1 MPTDPTP
8 AALFPEVPEDLS
20 ALTRAD
26 LEALAGQIAQR
37 AALIA
42 DPAADGRAE
51 VIGDL
56 PLADV
61 LAQADAALTAAER
74 IAEHLGQLDEQEAE
88 QAAQLES
95 LSTRAAALTSEPE
108 GDAPEAEADEQEAEQ
123 VEEPEGDEPDE
134 APAEAEAEQVEEP
147 VAVAASGT
155 DLVAAIAE
163 AVRQGTAA
171 AAAKPRRRAR
181 VPARNEGR
189 ERRTGDGPA
198 QSLSLVA
205 SGEGLESREQ
215 LAQAVS
221 ERLNG
226 FVGRPVSSDE
236 RITVARLSTEYP
248 EDRHIG
254 GGREAT
260 EAVLSR
266 VFSRD
271 NLSAPQALTAAGGIC
286 APPVPM
292 YDVETFAVDDRPVAA
307 AHPSFNAERGG
318 VTYRLPSTMGLMT
331 GANGV
336 MTAEEDAE
344 FITSGDDEG
353 MPANVKSCLRIECPD
368 LVTTEVEAIYSCLT
382 IGNFGARTWPEDVA
396 HNVDLA
402 AAEWARLAERRFID
416 VIKTAST
423 AVTDAGDG
431 GAWLSIVA
439 TILKARAG
447 MISRHRM
454 SDAQRFRVMLP
465 SWLGEALPM
474 DGIRGGLQGNNAELT
489 RQTVASSLERYGV
502 SVSWYKDGVTAG
514 TAQLFGAQSTGAITE
529 FPAEVQWAFFPEG
542 SFFVLDN
549 GTLDL
554 GLVRDSV
561 LNSTN
566 DYQLFMEAF
575 LKVAY
580 RGIESLWVTSTICY
594 SGQTQQ
600 AGEIVACADPAATT

>member
-1 MPTDPTP
+1 MPTDDPRP
-8 AALFPEVPEDLS
+8 PLFPEVPDDLT
-20 ALTRAD
+20 ALSRAD
-26 LEALAGQIAQR
+26 LEALAGQIAQV
-37 AALIA
+37 AATIA
-42 DPAADGRAE
+42 DPNADGRAE
-51 VIGDL
+51 LIGET

-61 LAQADAALTAAER
+61 LAAADAALSSAER
-74 IAEHLGQLDEQEAE
+74 IAEHLGALDEQEAE
-88 QAAQLES
+88 QAAALES
-95 LSTRAAALTSEPE
+95 LSTRAAALTSEP
-108 GDAPEAEADEQEAEQ
+108 APEADAEVEQ
-123 VEEPEGDEPDE
+123 P
-134 APAEAEAEQVEEP
+134 EAEQVEEP
-147 VAVAASGT
+147 VAIAAGGSE
-155 DLVAAIAE
+155 LVAAIAD
-163 AVRQGTAA
+163 AIRQGTAA
-171 AAAKPRRRAR
+171 AAPRRRAR

-189 ERRTGDGPA
+189 ERRQGGGPG

-205 SGEGLESREQ
+205 SGEPLESREQ

-271 NLSAPQALTAAGGIC
+271 NLAAPQALTAAGGIC
-286 APPVPM
+286 APPVPL

-307 AHPSFNAERGG
+307 ALPSFNAERGG

-336 MTAEEDAE
+336 MTADEDAE

-368 LVTTEVEAIYSCLT
+368 LVTAEVEAIYQCLT

-402 AAEWARLAERRFID
+402 AAEWARLAERRFVD

-431 GAWLSIVA
+431 GAWLSLVA

-447 MISRHRM
+447 MISRHRL
-454 SDAQRFRVMLP
+454 SEAQRFRVLLP

-474 DGIRGGLQGNNAELT
+474 DGIRGGTIGNIADLT
-489 RQTVASSLERYGV
+489 RQTVAASLERYGV
-502 SVSWYKDGVTAG
+502 SVSWYKDGVTGG

-529 FPAEVQWAFFPEG
+529 FPTSVQWAFFPEG

-580 RGIESLWVTSTICY
+580 RGIESLWVTSTVCY
-594 SGQTQQ
+594 SGQVQQ
-600 AGEIVACADPAATT
+600 AGEIIACADPAATT